1 MDAGVVEI
9 FLKHIAHALMF
20 GFVLE
25 DQTNVRYASK
35 SSAYV
40 VIDCCFKLVCQPDF
54 PYYTGKWLSI
64 SLLQRR
70 KQVYVYYF
78 AHYIIQYVLDY
89 FEKYA
94 S

>member
-1 MDAGVVEI
+1 VEI

-25 DQTNVRYASK
+25 DQTNVRYAS
-35 SSAYV
+35 
-40 VIDCCFKLVCQPDF
+40 
-54 PYYTGKWLSI
+54 KWLSI